1 MALNYSTEQRILDAL
16 EKGVAVGRHPY
27 FWFLR
32 VSAKTRWKQDSKRHP
47 VGGGWMNTGLTLL
60 GAMIVLSY
68 CLLILS
74 AIILPGWLER
84 RRRETGELQGTLTG
98 AIDAEVGPIVAPV
111 VKRPF
116 WGPWR
121 IEIAVPLGRADTV
134 GRILA
139 RAHKTL
145 SAVDGM
151 HPTAYRLVLAH
162 NSDAVRFPRN
172 PRPRWLSAPPLAGG
186 HVRAA

>member
-1 MALNYSTEQRILDAL
+1 
-16 EKGVAVGRHPY
+16 
-27 FWFLR
+27 
-32 VSAKTRWKQDSKRHP
+32 
-47 VGGGWMNTGLTLL
+47 MNIATTLL
-60 GAMIVLSY
+60 GTMIVLSY
-68 CLLILS
+68 CLVILA
-74 AIILPGWLER
+74 AIVLPSWLER
-84 RRRETGELQGTLTG
+84 RRREAGELQGTLTG

-162 NSDAVRFPRN
+162 KSDAVLFPKN
-172 PRPRWLSAPPLAGG
+172 PRPRRFSAPPLAGG

>member
-1 MALNYSTEQRILDAL
+1 MILGTSL
-16 EKGVAVGRHPY
+16 
-27 FWFLR
+27 F
-32 VSAKTRWKQDSKRHP
+32 
-47 VGGGWMNTGLTLL
+47 
-60 GAMIVLSY
+60 GAMIVLMY

-74 AIILPGWLER
+74 AIVLPGWLER
-84 RRRETGELQGTLTG
+84 RRREAGDLQGTLTG

-121 IEIAVPLGRADTV
+121 IEIAVPLERPETV

-139 RAHKTL
+139 RAHRTL

-151 HPTAYRLVLAH
+151 RPSAYRIILAH
-162 NSDAVRFPRN
+162 NSHALRSPRS
-172 PRPRWLSAPPLAGG
+172 PRPRRASVPPVAGG
-186 HVRAA
+186 PVRAA